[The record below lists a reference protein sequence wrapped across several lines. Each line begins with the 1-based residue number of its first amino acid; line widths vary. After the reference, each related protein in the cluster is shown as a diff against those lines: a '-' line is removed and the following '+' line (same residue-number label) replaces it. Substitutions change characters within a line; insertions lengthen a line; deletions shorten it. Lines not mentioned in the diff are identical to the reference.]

1 MITLLNADSHTMYN
15 EKIYLRLKN
24 NNIKVKP
31 FSYSF
36 KQFGFA
42 KVSE

>member
-1 MITLLNADSHTMYN
+1 MIALLNGDPHTRYT
-15 EKIYLRLKN
+15 EKIYLRFKH
-24 NNIKVKP
+24 NNIIVKP